1 MPLEPKP
8 ADVSSIPGA
17 LKLYQTSSIITG
29 VFLLLLCAEVI
40 LKFGLQYELELGGPY
55 GLLVPRDTVTA
66 FNLSTAILIMHG
78 WFYVLYLFADFRL
91 WSLMR
96 WPFTRFLL
104 IALGGV
110 IPTLSFFLE
119 GRVAREVRA
128 WLAAR
133 ALSDAEG
140 AEARS

>member
-1 MPLEPKP
+1 MPLEPRP
-8 ADVSSIPGA
+8 ADVPSIPGA

-29 VFLLLLCAEVI
+29 VFLLLLCAEVV
-40 LKFGLQYELELGGPY
+40 LKFGFQYELELGGSY